1 MLTSIDSYL
10 VIQALVVAS
19 GSSGLR
25 AFLPGA
31 NITLPLWVAEKNV
44 APQGEEVE
52 EDPHL
57 PLGSTWQD
65 LDFSL
70 ETVLA
75 PWVRLLN
82 NRQGVNL
89 RIWIMRAL
97 DRYRFVIG

>member
-1 MLTSIDSYL
+1 MLTPIDSYL

-25 AFLPGA
+25 AFLPRA
-31 NITLPLWVAEKNV
+31 NITLPIRVVEKNA
-44 APQGEEVE
+44 APQREGVE

-57 PLGSTWQD
+57 PLESTWQD

-70 ETVLA
+70 ATVLA

-89 RIWIMRAL
+89 RIWVMRAL
-97 DRYRFVIG
+97 DRYRFVLG